1 MIFKKNCYFS
11 LRINERMIQAFI
23 NDDGQVSTGSSGWSN
38 VDKYKKNKVIKY
50 NEKCSEHNPNAFSK
64 K

>member
-1 MIFKKNCYFS
+1 
-11 LRINERMIQAFI
+11 MIQAFV
-23 NDDGQVSTGSSGWSN
+23 NDDGQVSTGSSGWPN
-38 VDKYKKNKVIKY
+38 GDKYEKNKVIKY